1 MRLLRGTVNRMARL
15 VSRSQDS
22 TAITL
27 PAGTVLIRRGQTAS
41 DVLHLQ
47 QGRVR
52 LGLMDD
58 SGMAHQ
64 LGKQQGPVWLEAAS
78 VLLDQPYVVDVVAET
93 DVRIEKITLADFRS
107 RCKAW
112 PAASRE
118 LMRDLALS
126 QRQQVELAVSRLAKD
141 ADARCAEWL
150 LQHAEPAGQGLAVV
164 LRERKRLIAAQLGMA
179 PETFSRVL
187 RQLRDRNLISGAG
200 RVLGLPDPQSLRE
213 LAGV

>member
-47 QGRVR
+47 EGRVR

-93 DVRIEKITLADFRS
+93 DVRIEKS
-107 RCKAW
+107 PW
-112 PAASRE
+112 PTSARAARHGPPH
-118 LMRDLALS
+118 R
-126 QRQQVELAVSRLAKD
+126 VS
-141 ADARCAEWL
+141 
-150 LQHAEPAGQGLAVV
+150 
-164 LRERKRLIAAQLGMA
+164 
-179 PETFSRVL
+179 
-187 RQLRDRNLISGAG
+187 
-200 RVLGLPDPQSLRE
+200 
-213 LAGV
+213 

>member
-1 MRLLRGTVNRMARL
+1 MARL

-78 VLLDQPYVVDVVAET
+78 VLLDQPYVIDVVAET

-107 RCKAW
+107 CCKAW

-126 QRQQVELAVSRLAKD
+126 QRQQVELAISRLAKD

-200 RVLGLPDPQSLRE
+200 RV
-213 LAGV
+213 